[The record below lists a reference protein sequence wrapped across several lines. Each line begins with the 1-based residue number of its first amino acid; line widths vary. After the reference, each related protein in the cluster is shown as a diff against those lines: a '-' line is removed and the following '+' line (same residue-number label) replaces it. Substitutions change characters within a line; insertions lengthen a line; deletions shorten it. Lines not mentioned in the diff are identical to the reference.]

1 MNCLFIEPEDIGIH
15 MTQETLVF
23 VYDEALKVHGSAA
36 HEINDKLKFL
46 AEYLSLYAKLRNEEA
61 LIEIKALTVL
71 FKYRSKSRTYWVFDM
86 PEIEEKDLYIEYLFD
101 LLNDFKK
108 V

>member
-1 MNCLFIEPEDIGIH
+1 

-46 AEYLSLYAKLRNEEA
+46 AEYLSLYTKLRNEEA
-61 LIEIKALTVL
+61 FIEIKALTVL
-71 FKYRSKSRTYWVFDM
+71 FKYRSKSR
-86 PEIEEKDLYIEYLFD
+86 PIGCSICPKLKRKIYI
-101 LLNDFKK
+101 LNTCLICSMTSKRCKK
-108 V
+108 FL